1 MCTNSFS
8 FQNKNSSVI
17 HCLTSC
23 LEINNLLWKLQLY
36 IPVLWIQVRYITKTS
51 KKYWWILIDN
61 IIIYNNRWL
70 YINSLKYTSVQ
81 CLIVNVEFVLVQD
94 PLLGPTQVKCWLLIS
109 SIFYVMN
116 FWHFLEMLEFNLWHF
131 WKMSEIH
138 YIKNAR
144 NQKSKLTWGGPYWSM
159 MW

>member
-1 MCTNSFS
+1 MNFSTVNRVWSRNKVDLILISGHLKTRLCTKSFS
-8 FQNKNSSVI
+8 FRNKNSSVI
-17 HCLTSC
+17 HYLTSC

-51 KKYWWILIDN
+51 KKYWWILVIDN

-94 PLLGPTQVKCWLLIS
+94 PLSGPTQVKCWLLIS
-109 SIFYVMN
+109 SIFM
-116 FWHFLEMLEFNLWHF
+116 
-131 WKMSEIH
+131 
-138 YIKNAR
+138 
-144 NQKSKLTWGGPYWSM
+144 
-159 MW
+159 